1 MSASKHRLYFL
12 LQRAAHVLKKEA
24 DAALSEAGG
33 MTTSQAAVLA
43 ILRSEGPST
52 QRFLADKLQQRES
65 AITTMAD
72 RLLKAG
78 YVTRARSPTDG
89 RAWLLAMTET
99 GHDALEAIREP
110 FQAINAELD
119 QAFPNKDMDTLA
131 RGLTQ
136 IIDQLNKSKP

>member
-78 YVTRARSPTDG
+78 YVTRARAPSDG
-89 RAWLLAMTET
+89 RAWLLTMTDT
-99 GHDALEAIREP
+99 GHTALDAIRAP

-119 QAFPNKDMDTLA
+119 AAFSGEDMTKLA
-131 RGLTQ
+131 KGLAQ
-136 IIDQLNKSKP
+136 IIDQLSKSKP

>member
-1 MSASKHRLYFL
+1 MSASKHRVYFL

-24 DAALSEAGG
+24 DTALSEAGG

-43 ILRSEGPST
+43 ILHSEGAVT
-52 QRFLADKLQQRES
+52 QRFLAEKLQQRES

-89 RAWLLAMTET
+89 RAWLLQMTDE
-99 GHDALEAIREP
+99 GREALKAIQEP

-119 QAFPNKDMDTLA
+119 AAFPGEDMDTLA
-131 RGLTQ
+131 KGLA
-136 IIDQLNKSKP
+136 QLIEQVGKPKP

>member
-1 MSASKHRLYFL
+1 MSAAKHRLYFL

-43 ILRSEGPST
+43 ILRSQGPST

-72 RLLKAG
+72 RLMKAG
-78 YVTRARSPTDG
+78 YISRRRSPKDA
-89 RAWLLAMTET
+89 RAWQLAMTDD
-99 GHDALEAIREP
+99 GHQALEAIREP
-110 FQAINAELD
+110 FKAINAELD
-119 QAFPNKDMDTLA
+119 AAFPDKNIDTVAKGLA
-131 RGLTQ
+131 Q
-136 IIDQLNKSKP
+136 IIDQLGKSKP